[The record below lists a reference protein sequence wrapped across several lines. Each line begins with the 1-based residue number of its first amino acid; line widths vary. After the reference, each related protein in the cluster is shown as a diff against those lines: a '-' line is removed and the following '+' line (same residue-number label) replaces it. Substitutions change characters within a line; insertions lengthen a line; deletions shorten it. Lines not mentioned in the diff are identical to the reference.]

1 MVLPVPSPFPE
12 EPVASWQ
19 RAVIRPRDGSPSSLE
34 AQPDPLRPL
43 HKRDRSMTAIDQQRE
58 EYFWN
63 GIAFLIFAALCV
75 ISVALISVLG
85 SVDIE
90 SLGFFDLAVLGLAT
104 FRLVHLV
111 TYDKILDF
119 ARSAVMD
126 REGTRLKIA
135 DRGWRRMLCELLA
148 CIWCTGMWSG
158 LMLVTIYVLGSLGRF
173 AIFVLAVAGLGSLLQ
188 IVSKAIA
195 AGN

>member
-1 MVLPVPSPFPE
+1 
-12 EPVASWQ
+12 
-19 RAVIRPRDGSPSSLE
+19 
-34 AQPDPLRPL
+34 
-43 HKRDRSMTAIDQQRE
+43 MTAVDQQKE

-63 GIAFLIFAALCV
+63 GIAFVIFAALCV
-75 ISVALISVLG
+75 ISVAVISAFG
-85 SVDIE
+85 SVDIR
-90 SLGFFDLAVLGLAT
+90 SLGFFDLTVLGLAT
-104 FRLVHLV
+104 LRLVHLV

-158 LMLVTIYVLGSLGRF
+158 LILITIYLLGTWGRF
-173 AIFVLAVAGLGSLLQ
+173 AVFVLAVAGLGSLLQ
-188 IVSKAIA
+188 IASKAIA
-195 AGN
+195 ARD

>member
-1 MVLPVPSPFPE
+1 
-12 EPVASWQ
+12 
-19 RAVIRPRDGSPSSLE
+19 
-34 AQPDPLRPL
+34 
-43 HKRDRSMTAIDQQRE
+43 MTAIDQQRE

>member
-1 MVLPVPSPFPE
+1 LRCASFPS
-12 EPVASWQ
+12 
-19 RAVIRPRDGSPSSLE
+19 
-34 AQPDPLRPL
+34 
-43 HKRDRSMTAIDQQRE
+43 
-58 EYFWN
+58 
-63 GIAFLIFAALCV
+63 FLISAY
-75 ISVALISVLG
+75 G
-85 SVDIE
+85 TVDIE
-90 SLGFFDLAVLGLAT
+90 SFGSLDLSVLGLAT
-104 FRLVHLV
+104 FRVIHLV

-158 LMLVTIYVLGSLGRF
+158 LMLVTVYILGSWGRF

-188 IVSKAIA
+188 VVSKTIA
-195 AGN
+195 AQ